1 MRKRAK
7 ICFYIFVVCAFLA
20 LGILGY
26 YVFNVSNDNVM
37 VGQRKFVTFNAI
49 RNAASYS
56 VTVSDSLGKTGEA
69 QYVVDKEQ
77 VNNKNSY
84 QYSVD
89 VYINDDIIAEESY
102 LQEITGEDKEK
113 GTIDCNIK
121 NYTINY
127 YGDDINNEQSKDTES
142 GVKLTYID
150 QTLEDV
156 NNNIFCIVV
165 SEYFGSLFDKDG
177 KYYISCTPLDKNGDP
192 IIDEKSGENII
203 EEVEFEYIAYYEQDF
218 ERKGE
223 FYYNGDWYDYII
235 EDVDELNAIVS
246 YVILYREA
254 QDSFSF
260 YVKTDEINERNINM
274 LVINAINNYPEYDA
288 LEEKSV
294 YATMQDNICTLND
307 FEYYL
312 DENFT
317 KTYLNLQEEDE
328 AIYNR
333 ALNSLQKIDTNYLPE
348 YIRVDGE
355 TRDRTFYID
364 SVEDEVVVYNTEQLF
379 MVVQSGARPIFIEGK
394 SDVAKSVYDNALEVL
409 KEINNSDDLT
419 DYEKALNIYR
429 YITSNVIYDHVTY
442 AFMDLK
448 GDFTIKSFGD
458 YSCFYLEGVFY
469 DFDGLENHYAVCDG
483 LAKAYSLLCNI
494 EGIDCFKVNGEI
506 VGQGNHA
513 WNKIYLDDE
522 KYNANG
528 WFYVDTTWGEG
539 AYIDSDGEYYQI
551 LTHTYFLFS
560 QDDSERIIN
569 YPENTESE
577 LPSSDYNYYANMKYN
592 YNGEE
597 IDCYIESDQ
606 ELIDILNYADS
617 QVSFSGDSKAVE
629 LLFDKKYFNTPNNL
643 IKDILNREIFQYLY
657 REIGINNR
665 FEYIRLLSG
674 DKPVVDFRFYK

>member
-1 MRKRAK
+1 MKKRAK

-26 YVFNVSNDNVM
+26 YVFNVGNDNVM
-37 VGQRKFVTFNAI
+37 LGQRKFVTFNAI

-56 VTVSDSLGKTGEA
+56 VTVSDSLGKSGEA
-69 QYVVDKEQ
+69 QYVVEKEQ

-84 QYSVD
+84 QYNVD
-89 VYINDDIIAEESY
+89 VYINDDMIAEESY

-156 NNNIFCIVV
+156 DNNIFCIVV

-203 EEVEFEYIAYYEQDF
+203 EEIEFEYIAYYEQDF

-223 FYYNGDWYDYII
+223 FYYNGEWYDYII

-294 YATMQDNICTLND
+294 YATMQDNICILNN

-317 KTYLNLQEEDE
+317 KTYLDLQEEDE
-328 AIYNR
+328 AVYSK
-333 ALNSLQKIDTNYLPE
+333 ALNSLQKIDANYLPE
-348 YIRVDGE
+348 YIKIDNE
-355 TRDRTFYID
+355 TRGRIFYID
-364 SVEDEVVVYNTEQLF
+364 SVKDEVVVYNTEQLF

-394 SDVAKSVYDNALEVL
+394 SDIAKLVYDNALQIL
-409 KEINNSDDLT
+409 RKINNSDDLT

-429 YITSNVIYDHVTY
+429 YITANVIYDHVTY
-442 AFMDLK
+442 SFMDLK

-469 DFDGLENHYAVCDG
+469 DFDGLENQYAVCDG

-494 EGIDCFKVNGEI
+494 EGIECFKVNGEI
-506 VGQGNHA
+506 IGQGNHA

-522 KYNANG
+522 KYNAHG

-539 AYIDSDGEYYQI
+539 AYIDTDGDYYQI

-569 YPENTESE
+569 YPKNTESE
-577 LPSSDYNYYANMKYN
+577 LPSNDYNYYANTKYN

-606 ELIDILNYADS
+606 ELINILNYADS
-617 QVSFSGDSKAVE
+617 QVTFNGDSKVVE

-643 IKDILNREIFQYLY
+643 IKDILNRVIYQYLY
-657 REIGINNR
+657 REIGINNS
-665 FEYIRLLSG
+665 FEYISLLTV
-674 DKPVVDFRFYK
+674 DNPVVIFRFYK

>member
-1 MRKRAK
+1 MKKRAK

-26 YVFNVSNDNVM
+26 YVFNVGNDNVM
-37 VGQRKFVTFNAI
+37 VGSRKFVTFNAI

-56 VTVSDSLGKTGEA
+56 VTVSDSLGESGEA
-69 QYVVDKEQ
+69 QYVVEKEQ
-77 VNNKNSY
+77 INNKNSY
-84 QYSVD
+84 QYNVD
-89 VYINDDIIAEESY
+89 VYINDYMVAEESY

-127 YGDDINNEQSKDTES
+127 YGNDINNDQSENAGS
-142 GVKLTYID
+142 GTRLTYID

-156 NNNIFCIVV
+156 DSNIFCIVV
-165 SEYFGSLFDKDG
+165 SEYFGSLFDEDG
-177 KYYISCTPLDKNGDP
+177 KYYISCTPLDENGDP
-192 IIDEKSGENII
+192 IIDETSGENII

-223 FYYNGDWYDYII
+223 FYYDGEWYDYVI

-260 YVKTDEINERNINM
+260 YIKTDEINGGNING

-288 LEEKSV
+288 LEEKPV
-294 YATMQDNICTLND
+294 YATMEDNVCILND
-307 FEYYL
+307 FKYYL

-317 KTYLNLQEEDE
+317 KTYLDLQEEDE
-328 AIYNR
+328 VVYGK
-333 ALNSLQKIDTNYLPE
+333 ALTSLQKIDENYSPE
-348 YIRVDGE
+348 YIKIDNE
-355 TRDRTFYID
+355 TKERTFYID
-364 SVEDEVVVYNTEQLF
+364 SVKDEAVVYNTEQLF

-394 SDVAKSVYDNALEVL
+394 SDIAKLVYDNALQIL
-409 KEINNSDDLT
+409 RKINNSDDLT

-429 YITSNVIYDHVTY
+429 YITANVIYDHVTY
-442 AFMDLK
+442 SFMDLK

-469 DFDGLENHYAVCDG
+469 DFDGLENQYAVCDG

-494 EGIDCFKVNGEI
+494 EGIECFKVNGEI
-506 VGQGNHA
+506 IGQGNHA

-522 KYNANG
+522 KYNAYG

-539 AYIDSDGEYYQI
+539 VYIDTDGDYYQI

-569 YPENTESE
+569 YPKNTESE
-577 LPSSDYNYYANMKYN
+577 LPSNDYNYYANTKYN

-606 ELIDILNYADS
+606 ELINILNYADS
-617 QVSFSGDSKAVE
+617 QVTFNGDSKVVE

-643 IKDILNREIFQYLY
+643 IKDILNRVIYQYLY
-657 REIGINNR
+657 REIGINNS
-665 FEYIRLLSG
+665 FEYISLLTV
-674 DKPVVDFRFYK
+674 DNPVVIFRFYK